1 MQSGDHLLH
10 YDLGALL
17 GEGSFSRV
25 FLARDRHLELEVAIK
40 VVRPE
45 LATNAELMRRF
56 ATGARA
62 AAQLRHPNI
71 QHIYYMGHDDQAQTS
86 FVVMEYLPGGNLRQR
101 MARAPFTQGEA
112 LRSFAMICQAMD
124 AAHQR
129 GVTHR
134 DLKPANIM
142 YHDDDRLVVTDFD
155 LARINGEVRRTQ
167 VGTMMGTLAYASPEQ
182 LRGEDVTPASDIYS
196 LGVILFELLTGHR
209 PFEGTPRELVRGHL
223 TLPPALASALNPALP
238 VSLDPI
244 IQQALAKVPTDRF
257 ACAGDLAAAATAVCT
272 LPIQDAPVRVR
283 QPLVTRRFAPQVGP
297 RFTLRVIAGPLVGQI
312 FPIDGS
318 MSIGSRKA
326 PNDVA
331 LDDKFASR
339 AHARVERQG
348 VVCQIVDLGSANGT
362 MLNQQP
368 LTPHQPVPL
377 RPGDQIRI
385 GYTILCFEHDDGW

>member
-10 YDLGALL
+10 YELGALL
-17 GEGSFSRV
+17 GEGSFGQV

-40 VVRPE
+40 VMRPE
-45 LATNAELMRRF
+45 LATSAELMRRF
-56 ATGARA
+56 VTGARA

-71 QHIYYMGHDDQAQTS
+71 QRIYYMGHDDQTS

-112 LRSFAMICQAMD
+112 LQSFAMICQAMD
-124 AAHQR
+124 AAHQC

-167 VGTMMGTLAYASPEQ
+167 VGTVMGTLAYASPEQ

-196 LGVILFELLTGHR
+196 LGVILFELLTSHR
-209 PFEGTPRELVRGHL
+209 PFEGTPSELVRGHL
-223 TLPPALASALNPALP
+223 TLPPAQASALNPALP
-238 VSLDPI
+238 GSLDLI
-244 IQQALAKVPTDRF
+244 IQQALAKAPTERF

-272 LPIQDAPVRVR
+272 LPAPELR
-283 QPLVTRRFAPQVGP
+283 QPLVTRRFAPQAVP
-297 RFTLRVIAGPLVGQI
+297 RFTLRVVAGPQVGQI
-312 FPIDGS
+312 FSIDGS
-318 MSIGSRKA
+318 MSLGSRKA
-326 PNDVA
+326 LNGIA

-339 AHARVERQG
+339 AHARVECQG
-348 VVCQIVDLGSANGT
+348 GVCQIVDLDSANGT
-362 MLNQQP
+362 LLNQQP
-368 LTPHQPVPL
+368 LTPQQPVPL